1 MGYVEGS
8 HRGSTL
14 GGVNSTVRMRIL
26 LVLLA
31 LASCLL
37 VVQTFGGED
46 SPQLPSLTYTEL
58 DAQIDLG
65 LVESVQMTQGSTRII
80 VETVDG
86 ERYRAVIPPG
96 FIEQFVSSVVEAQP
110 QIQLDTLVNT
120 SGPNPWL
127 VVLNTVAPLA
137 LMVILVVVILGRL
150 GGGRTSKKKF
160 RKQTLHDSEGSKEV
174 TFADVAGAD
183 EAVTE
188 LTEIREFLNDAGRF
202 SALGAKIPKG
212 VLLYGPPGT
221 GKTLLARAVAG
232 EAGVPFFTLSG
243 SDFVEKFAGVGAGRV
258 RDLFDQ
264 ARKDAPA
271 IIFVDE
277 IDAVGRHRGGGG
289 GAGNEEREQT
299 LNQLLVEMDG
309 FDVSSGVIFIAATNR
324 PDILDKALLRPG
336 RFDRQI
342 AVDIPDINGRRQIAA
357 VHATGK
363 PLAPGVSIETIA
375 RRTPGFT
382 GADIANL
389 LNEAALLSARRN
401 LTHISQAE
409 LDDALDRV
417 IAGPEKANTLSE
429 KERHTIAYHEAGHA
443 LVGHL
448 LPNCDPIHKVSIIA
462 RGKALGWTL
471 ALPERDR
478 VMKTQSELCD
488 EMAMLLG
495 GRVAEELIFRDPT
508 TGASNDIER
517 VTAIA
522 RSMVTEYGMS
532 ALGPQRFGRSG
543 GEVYA
548 PTRDANYS
556 DDVAMRID
564 EATHQLIDRAAA
576 EAREVLSLHR
586 PVLDKIADALI
597 EHETIGHQELDV
609 LFSDLGPVI
618 FRREEFTPP
627 LRQEVLDLR

>member
-1 MGYVEGS
+1 M
-8 HRGSTL
+8 
-14 GGVNSTVRMRIL
+14 RMRIL

-37 VVQTFGGED
+37 VVQTFGSND
-46 SPQLPSLTYTEL
+46 SPQLPTLTYNEL
-58 DAQIDLG
+58 ADRIDLDQ
-65 LVESVQMTQGSTRII
+65 VKSIQMTQGSTSFL
-80 VETVDG
+80 VETTDG
-86 ERYRAVIPPG
+86 DRYRSVIPPG
-96 FIEQFVSSVVEAQP
+96 FAEEFVRGIVEAEP
-110 QIQLDTLVNT
+110 EIQLETLVAT
-120 SGPNPWL
+120 GGPNPWL
-127 VVLNTVAPLA
+127 VALNTIAPLA
-137 LMVILVVVILGRL
+137 LMVILVVVILGRM
-150 GGGRTSKKKF
+150 GGGGGLSKKKF
-160 RKQTLHDSEGSKEV
+160 RRKTLHNTEGPDEV

-188 LTEIREFLNDAGRF
+188 LTEIREFLNDQERF

-243 SDFVEKFAGVGAGRV
+243 SDFVEKFAGVGASRV
-258 RDLFDQ
+258 RDLFEQ

-277 IDAVGRHRGGGG
+277 IDAIGRHRGGGG

-342 AVDIPDINGRRQIAA
+342 AVDVPDINGRRQIAA
-357 VHATGK
+357 VHSKGK
-363 PLAPGVSIETIA
+363 PLAEGVSIETIA

-401 LTHISQAE
+401 LNYISQAE

-443 LVGHL
+443 LVGHM
-448 LPNCDPIHKVSIIA
+448 LPNCDPIHKVSIVA

-471 ALPERDR
+471 ALPDRDK
-478 VMKTQSELCD
+478 VMKTRSELCD

-508 TGASNDIER
+508 TGASNDIDR

-522 RSMVTEYGMS
+522 RAMVTEYGMS
-532 ALGPQRFGRSG
+532 ALGPQRFGVAA
-543 GEVYA
+543 GEIYA
-548 PTRDANYS
+548 PTSHANYS
-556 DDVAMRID
+556 DEVATRID
-564 EATHQLIDRAAA
+564 DATHHLIERARG
-576 EAREVLSLHR
+576 EAQEILTLHR

-597 EHETIGHQELDV
+597 EHETIGQVELGV
-609 LFSDLGPVI
+609 LFADLGPVT
-618 FRREEFTPP
+618 FRRPEDDEP
-627 LRQEVLDLR
+627 LQQEVLDLR